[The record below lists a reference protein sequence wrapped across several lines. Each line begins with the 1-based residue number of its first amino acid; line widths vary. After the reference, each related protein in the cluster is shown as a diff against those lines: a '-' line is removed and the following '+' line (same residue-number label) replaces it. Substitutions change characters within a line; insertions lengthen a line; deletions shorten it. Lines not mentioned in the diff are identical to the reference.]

1 MKQITKKSQKI
12 TKKPVSLVRDGKLI
26 DLAKL
31 NFPAK
36 NITKVRAFFV
46 LTNFVDFQCNKMTQT
61 TV

>member
-1 MKQITKKSQKI
+1 M
-12 TKKPVSLVRDGKLI
+12 TKKPVSLVRDEKLI
-26 DLAKL
+26 DVAKL

>member
-1 MKQITKKSQKI
+1 M

-26 DLAKL
+26 DLTKL

-36 NITKVRAFFV
+36 NITKVRAFSV